1 MRRALNL
8 LFAAGGHN
16 GLRFGLR
23 RLWRR
28 LAHGA
33 GSVVCLLVAGV
44 SLTIG
49 TSVTLAAEDAP
60 LDFQVK
66 AAFLVN
72 FPKYVDWPSAVLA
85 ETNTP
90 ITVAIFGDDNVAGEF
105 DNMIQGGRTVSG
117 RPVRLKRITK
127 EDQIGAD
134 CQIVFIAS
142 SERQRV
148 PAILEKVKGTGIL
161 TVGENEDFLQQGGI
175 VNLVHRDRKIRLQI
189 NLDAAREAH
198 LKISTRLLV
207 AADMVKGKSQ

>member
-49 TSVTLAAEDAP
+49 TSVTFAAEDAP

>member
-8 LFAAGGHN
+8 LFAAGGQN
-16 GLRFGLR
+16 GPRFGWR
-23 RLWRR
+23 WFWRR

-33 GSVVCLLVAGV
+33 GSVGCLLVAGV

-49 TSVTLAAEDAP
+49 TSVTFAAEDAP

-72 FPKYVDWPSAVLA
+72 FPKYVDWPSAVVA
-85 ETNTP
+85 ETNSP

-105 DNMIQGGRTVSG
+105 ENMIQGGRTVSG

-127 EDQIGAD
+127 EEQIGAD

-207 AADMVKGKSQ
+207 AADMVKGRSQ

>member
-1 MRRALNL
+1 
-8 LFAAGGHN
+8 
-16 GLRFGLR
+16 
-23 RLWRR
+23 
-28 LAHGA
+28 
-33 GSVVCLLVAGV
+33 VVCLLVAGV

-49 TSVTLAAEDAP
+49 TSVTFAADDAP

-72 FPKYVDWPSAVLA
+72 FPKYVDWPSAVVA
-85 ETNTP
+85 ETNSP

-105 DNMIQGGRTVSG
+105 ENMIQGGRTVSG

-148 PAILEKVKGTGIL
+148 AAILEKVKGTGIL

-207 AADMVKGKSQ
+207 AADMVKGRSQ

>member
-16 GLRFGLR
+16 GPRFAWR
-23 RLWRR
+23 WLWRR

-33 GSVVCLLVAGV
+33 GSGVCLLVAGV

-49 TSVTLAAEDAP
+49 TSVTFAADDAP

-72 FPKYVDWPSAVLA
+72 FPKYVDWPSAVVA
-85 ETNTP
+85 ETNSP

-105 DNMIQGGRTVSG
+105 ENMIQGGRTISG

-127 EDQIGAD
+127 EEQIGAD

-207 AADMVKGKSQ
+207 AADMVKGRSQ

>member
-49 TSVTLAAEDAP
+49 TSVTIAAEDAP

>member
-28 LAHGA
+28 LAHRA
-33 GSVVCLLVAGV
+33 GSVVCLLAAGV

-49 TSVTLAAEDAP
+49 TSVTFAAEDAP

-148 PAILEKVKGTGIL
+148 AAILEKVKGTGIL